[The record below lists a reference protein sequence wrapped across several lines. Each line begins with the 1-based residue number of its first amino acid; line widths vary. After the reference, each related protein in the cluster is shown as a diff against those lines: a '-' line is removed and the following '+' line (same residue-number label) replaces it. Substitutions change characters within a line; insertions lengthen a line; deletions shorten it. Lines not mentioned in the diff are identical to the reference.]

1 MPVRHHAGVKRR
13 ALAWAIVPP
22 LVAAG
27 VECAHTLAYAA
38 LGVPAGPAHE
48 YLVHGPEL
56 LAVSL
61 LLGLACLG
69 SDRRPARPA
78 PLPFLA
84 LALGLF
90 ALQEHVE
97 RLAHAGRLPFL
108 LASPLFLLGLALQVP
123 FALAAWLVARW
134 LLAGPVRARPARP
147 PLVPWF
153 AVALAA
159 VVASPVV
166 APEARAAVARAPPA
180 AS

>member
-1 MPVRHHAGVKRR
+1 MTRR

-22 LVAAG
+22 LVAVG
-27 VECAHTLAYAA
+27 VECAHALAYAL

-48 YLVHGPEL
+48 YLAHAPHV

-61 LLGLACLG
+61 LLGLACAG
-69 SDRRPARPA
+69 GGRRPAQPSL
-78 PLPFLA
+78 LPVLA

-97 RLAHAGRLPFL
+97 RLAHAGHLPFL
-108 LASPLFLLGLALQVP
+108 LASPLFLLGLALQLP

-134 LLAGPVRARPARP
+134 LLAAPARGRSARP

-153 AVALAA
+153 AVVLVPALA
-159 VVASPVV
+159 SPTLQVGG
-166 APEARAAVARAPPA
+166 RATGARAPPA